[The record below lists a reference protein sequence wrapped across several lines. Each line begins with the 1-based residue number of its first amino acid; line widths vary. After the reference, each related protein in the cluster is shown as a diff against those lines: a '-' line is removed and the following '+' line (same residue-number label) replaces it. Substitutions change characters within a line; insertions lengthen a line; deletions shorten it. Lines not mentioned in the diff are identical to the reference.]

1 MMTTP
6 KMIAE
11 LRLSQLLGG
20 ALRLFL
26 SIFLVSAA
34 QAADLD
40 DITAADRLMAAGRY
54 AEAERE
60 YDRILSEGVNEFI
73 AGTVLTDVVHINRG
87 YARIAQQK
95 FDAALEDAE
104 WAIAP
109 KSSLMNSDGG
119 YELRATIK
127 LQRGDRDGAF
137 ADYQQAITSAS
148 QGMASGM
155 RSGIALAARAYA
167 YLAIGNYAAAKED
180 FAKAAAT
187 DGKMMGTDYL
197 RLHKQYWFTVSND
210 VIPALST
217 GDGGRARAAIKEVS
231 ERLRLNQLAWRNVG
245 GVDAAA
251 DTSGA
256 KYILLYEINGQLLAV
271 IQKLDTQI
279 AGERVQRSAEVMAS
293 AQKALLEG
301 NRKQALESFVQAYRA
316 ASDSQ
321 ERTQAIKGMATVLRG
336 LPQRPEVGEDVRRL
350 LVRAQILAEEKDYS
364 GAIEAYWKAIDL
376 VPWYAQ
382 LHYDRAI
389 LIAQPSAS
397 ANQFDVAIEE
407 MNRFLTLA
415 PEAKEARAAKDLIY
429 QWEIRKERAAQRGYV
444 DDVKLRSRG
453 ASATAAGNSD
463 CFIATAAYG
472 SALDPHVSSLRQFRD
487 QHLLPHSAGRWFVAR
502 YYEYSPPIAEVIR
515 QREGLRTVTR
525 WLLTPLVLCVEYP
538 VVMLFALLA
547 LSAVF
552 YTRRR
557 ARTLAGGEAA

>member
-1 MMTTP
+1 MPTP
-6 KMIAE
+6 ATIAG
-11 LRLSQLLGG
+11 LRFERFLGA
-20 ALRLFL
+20 ALRFLL
-26 SIFLVSAA
+26 SICLVSAV
-34 QAADLD
+34 QAADM
-40 DITAADRLMAAGRY
+40 ADVTRADQLLAAGRY

-60 YDRILSEGVNEFI
+60 YDRILAEGIHEFI
-73 AGTVLTDVVHINRG
+73 VGTVLTDTTHINRG
-87 YARIAQQK
+87 YARAALQK

-104 WAIAP
+104 WAIQP
-109 KSSLMNSDGG
+109 RSSLLHADGG
-119 YELRATIK
+119 YGLRAHIR
-127 LQRGDRDGAF
+127 LLRGDTEAAL
-137 ADYQQAITSAS
+137 ADYQQAIAAAAN
-148 QGMASGM
+148 GMANGM
-155 RSGIALAARAYA
+155 RSGFAHAARGYA
-167 YLAIGNYAAAKED
+167 YLSLGNYPAAKED
-180 FAKAAAT
+180 FSKALEA

-197 RLHKQYWFTVSND
+197 RIHKEFWLVIKEQ
-210 VIPALST
+210 VIPALAN
-217 GDGGRARAAIKEVS
+217 GDDARARAAIS
-231 ERLRLNQLAWRNVG
+231 EASARLQLQQLAWRQAG
-245 GVDAAA
+245 GADAAA
-251 DTSGA
+251 DSGGA
-256 KYILLYEINGQLLAV
+256 KAILLYELNGPLRG
-271 IQKLDTQI
+271 ITQKLDSQL
-279 AGERVQRSAEVMAS
+279 AHQRAQRSSEVMAS

-397 ANQFDVAIEE
+397 VSQFDSAIEE

-415 PEAKEARAAKDLIY
+415 PDAKEARTAKDLIY
-429 QWEIRKERAAQRGYV
+429 QWEIRKERAAQRGHV
-444 DDVKLRSRG
+444 ADVTLRPRG
-453 ASATAAGNSD
+453 VSATAAGDSD

-487 QHLLPHSAGRWFVAR
+487 RHLLPHSAGRWFVAR

-538 VVMLFALLA
+538 VLILFVLLA
-547 LSAVF
+547 FSALF